1 MRGSWRF
8 CSPCLLAH
16 FCTYRFIQLY
26 YFVQGGMGTDDN
38 GVIHPFYLTSDIEG
52 GYGTKSD
59 YEAQVRSSVYLFK
72 ETHFYLY
79 MQGYSQR
86 MRLQRRL

>member
-1 MRGSWRF
+1 
-8 CSPCLLAH
+8 
-16 FCTYRFIQLY
+16 
-26 YFVQGGMGTDDN
+26 MGTDDN

-59 YEAQVRSSVYLFK
+59 YEAQVRPSVYLFK
-72 ETHFYLY
+72 ETHFINI
-79 MQGYSQR
+79 QGYPQR

>member
-1 MRGSWRF
+1 
-8 CSPCLLAH
+8 
-16 FCTYRFIQLY
+16 
-26 YFVQGGMGTDDN
+26 MGTDDN

-59 YEAQVRSSVYLFK
+59 YEAQVRPSVYLFK

-79 MQGYSQR
+79 IGLPTKDETSEAIVRKFFGPFTSFQGS
-86 MRLQRRL
+86 L